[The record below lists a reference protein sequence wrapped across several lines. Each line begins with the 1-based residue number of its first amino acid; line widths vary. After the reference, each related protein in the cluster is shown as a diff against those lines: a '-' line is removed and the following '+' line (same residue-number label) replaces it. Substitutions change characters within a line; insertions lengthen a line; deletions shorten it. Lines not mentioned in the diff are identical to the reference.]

1 MPENNRQLPFLPE
14 AINWQ
19 EGRLYLLDQ
28 TLLPFEERMV
38 EQQTAEDV
46 WESIRVL
53 KVRGA
58 PAIGVAAAYGLCVS
72 VRDKTDLLLAD
83 FSSALKAKALYLDTS
98 RPTAVNLGWALKRM
112 LAFAS
117 KQTVDSA
124 VELYE
129 CLVIEAC
136 AIHEEDQRLCVGMG
150 EAGVSLIK
158 EGMGVLTHCNA
169 GAMATSGI
177 GTATAPMYLA
187 HQRGVSFRVFA
198 DETRPLLQGARI
210 TSWELDKAGVDV
222 TLNTDSMAA
231 HLMSQGLIDIVIVG
245 TDRVAANGDVAN
257 KIGTMGLAILAK
269 HFKIPFYVACPS
281 STYDPYTETG
291 EGIDIEE
298 REPFEVRTFGSSS
311 VAPESVRVRNPAFDV
326 TPSELVTGLITEK
339 GIVQAPYRENMRN
352 LLGK

>member
-1 MPENNRQLPFLPE
+1 MRDNNRQLPFLPE
-14 AINWQ
+14 AIKWQ
-19 EGRLYLLDQ
+19 DGRLYLLDQ

-38 EQQTAEDV
+38 EQETAEDV

-72 VRDKTDLLLAD
+72 VRDKTELALED

-117 KQTVDSA
+117 LQNVDTA
-124 VELYE
+124 KELYE
-129 CLVIEAC
+129 KLVAEAC

-150 EAGVSLIK
+150 EAGVDLIK
-158 EGMGVLTHCNA
+158 QGMGVLTHCNA

-222 TLNTDSMAA
+222 TLNTDSVAA
-231 HLMSQGLIDIVIVG
+231 HLMSEGLIDIVIVG

-257 KIGTMGLAILAK
+257 KIGTLGVAILAK
-269 HFKIPFYVACPS
+269 
-281 STYDPYTETG
+281 
-291 EGIDIEE
+291 
-298 REPFEVRTFGSSS
+298 
-311 VAPESVRVRNPAFDV
+311 
-326 TPSELVTGLITEK
+326 
-339 GIVQAPYRENMRN
+339 
-352 LLGK
+352 